1 LRHSTA
7 AVHFTHPKAGLMR
20 DGGRIE
26 DLWHV
31 RNLATTSSDPGAI
44 SNDALYR
51 DLLRDAY
58 LRERLFT
65 E

>member
-1 LRHSTA
+1 
-7 AVHFTHPKAGLMR
+7 MR